1 MRLRLAV
8 SASNIDHVY
17 GLPAFFI
24 VIAIDSTM
32 ASQVPKLN
40 VENIKA
46 KQTREGAQDP
56 FSLDNFEEYL
66 ARYRALVKASKI
78 RQLARPLRGSEEHVY
93 DRTLGT
99 YHKILDSF
107 LSSDLMVL
115 GGTIDSCLLKLPSDK
130 HGREMEE
137 VDAKTKFQS
146 TFYDF
151 PIIFQGRETS
161 EGILD
166 LARLFARYEY
176 MKLRRSSPRFI
187 NLVISHNRDKM
198 LQILR
203 LTWNSPSIETYADN
217 FVGYP
222 KLLVRKQGRVEAQTI
237 KPGDELSFVPIAK
250 YCMGPSA
257 GIDEP
262 IAPCLLTNTKRPYG
276 AFMEDNRFERCNK
289 CGGQNDPLGLLYRR
303 RRKGNSILNLLEPG
317 VAEHI
322 LLGAYAIYV
331 TQFSSAIKV
340 GRTLKS
346 RAVARLIEQSASDA
360 LVFYPIQTLEIA
372 DNLEKT
378 LTDYLRDRKGS
389 LKGLE
394 VGGGMGREKK
404 LDHAVKLSFRQ
415 RILADKEVYEN
426 IIDLVESAND
436 PQIKCLAL
444 LEHRIVDLTENW
456 VLPEH
461 LVRCKIFDDF
471 QFKQIRGQVNGY
483 LGSLL
488 VVADTVVDMDS
499 LAGYVVRDDG
509 SKYNPS

>member
-1 MRLRLAV
+1 LRLSLAV
-8 SASNIDHVY
+8 SASNTSHIY
-17 GLPAFFI
+17 GLPAFF
-24 VIAIDSTM
+24 VAIAIDSAMT
-32 ASQVPKLN
+32 SQVPKLN

-66 ARYRALVKASKI
+66 AQYGALVKARKTL
-78 RQLARPLRGSEEHVY
+78 QATKPLKGSQEHVY
-93 DRTLGT
+93 DRTLRT

-107 LSSDLMVL
+107 LSSDLLVR
-115 GGTIDSCLLKLPSDK
+115 GATIDSCLLKLPSDE
-130 HGREMEE
+130 HGHEMEE

-151 PIIFQGRETS
+151 PIVLRGRKTS

-187 NLVISHNRDKM
+187 NLVISHNRDKT

-222 KLLVRKQGRVEAQTI
+222 KLLVRKQGRVEAQI
-237 KPGDELSFVPIAK
+237 VKPGDELSFIPIAK
-250 YCMGPSA
+250 YCVGPSA

-262 IAPCLLTNTKRPYG
+262 IAPCLLTNAKRPYG

-289 CGGQNDPLGLLYRR
+289 CGGENDPLGLLYRR
-303 RRKGNSILNLLEPG
+303 RGKGNSILNLLEPG

-322 LLGAYAIYV
+322 LLGTYAIYV
-331 TQFSSAIKV
+331 TQFSGAIKV

-360 LVFYPIQTLEIA
+360 LVFYPIQTLEMA
-372 DNLEKT
+372 DNLEKA
-378 LTDYLRDRKGS
+378 LIDYLRDRKGS

-394 VGGGMGREKK
+394 VGGSIRREKK
-404 LDHAVKLSFRQ
+404 LEHAVKLFSRD
-415 RILADKEVYEN
+415 RILAHEEVYDN
-426 IIDLVESAND
+426 IIDLVKSAND

-444 LEHRIVDLTENW
+444 LEDRIVDLTENW
-456 VLPEH
+456 ILPEH

-471 QFKQIRGQVNGY
+471 QFKQIKGQVNGY

-499 LAGYVVRDDG
+499 LAGHVVRDDG